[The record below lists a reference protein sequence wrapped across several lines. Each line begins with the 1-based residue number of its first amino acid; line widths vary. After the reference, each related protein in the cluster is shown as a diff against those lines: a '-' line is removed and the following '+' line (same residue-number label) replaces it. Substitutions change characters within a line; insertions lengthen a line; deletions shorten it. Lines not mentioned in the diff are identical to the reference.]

1 MMQRTLA
8 FDIECFTDY
17 FLIAFR
23 NVTTGKVATYEQY
36 EGHPLDVAKL
46 RRIIQTFKLVSFNG
60 NHYDLPVLG
69 MALTGADCA
78 RIREVSDAIIL
89 GGKKYWEV
97 ARQFQ
102 FAIPEANHIDLM
114 EVAPGMGGLKLYGG
128 RLHCRTLQDLP
139 IEPDASILPEQR
151 ETLKAY
157 CTNDLDLTV
166 ALFNKLLPQI
176 QLRERMSAQYGMDLR
191 SKSDAQIAEAV
202 IKVGVQDLS
211 GKQVVR
217 PEVRPW
223 TRFQYQTPDFIQFH
237 TRPLQDALA
246 LVQDAEF
253 RIDGAGTLL
262 MPEVLSNA
270 TIPIGESVYRLGIG
284 GLHSSEARIA
294 HVSDADHVLLD
305 RDVASYYPSIIL
317 RCGFA
322 PQHLGADFLKVYRGI
337 VERRLEAKRNG
348 DKVTANAMKVTC
360 NGTYGKLGSKWSVL
374 YSPELL
380 IQVTLTGQ
388 LALLMLIELLE
399 THAIPVVSAN
409 TDGIVIKC
417 PRAKSDELSLIIEHW
432 EQVSGFVTEETQYLA
447 LYARDVNNYIAIKPD
462 GQTKTKGAYADAG
475 LAKNPASGI
484 CTAAVIAWLVDGVP
498 LEQTITGCQDITRF
512 VTVRTVKGG
521 AVKDGEY
528 LGKVVRWYYAAGAV
542 GTINYQSNGYTV
554 PKSAGAKPLMTL
566 PDTLP
571 DDIDYAWYIDEARGI
586 LTDIGAV
593 VPDLAVVHAPVLAS
607 PQATLFEE
615 TAA

>member
-1 MMQRTLA
+1 MNVLA
-8 FDIECFTDY
+8 FDIECYSDY

-23 NVTTGKVATYEQY
+23 NVASGRVAFYEQH
-36 EGHPLDVAKL
+36 EGHPLDLVKL
-46 RRIIQTFKLVSFNG
+46 RRILQQFKLVSFNG
-60 NHYDLPVLG
+60 NHYDLPVLS

-78 RIREVSDAIIL
+78 KIREVSDCIIT
-89 GGKKYWEV
+89 GNKRSWEV
-97 ARQFQ
+97 ARQFG
-102 FAIPEANHIDLM
+102 FGLVEINHIDLM

-151 ETLKAY
+151 ETLRTY
-157 CTNDLDLTV
+157 CANDLDLTV
-166 ALFNKLLPQI
+166 ALYNKLLPQI
-176 QLRERMSAQYGMDLR
+176 QLRESMSAEYGMDLR

-217 PEVRPW
+217 PDVRPW
-223 TRFQYQTPDFIQFH
+223 TKFQYQTPGFIQFQ
-237 TRPLQDALA
+237 TRVLQDALA

-262 MPEVLSNA
+262 MPDVLATA
-270 TIPIGESVYRLGIG
+270 TIPLGGSVYRMGIG
-284 GLHSSEARIA
+284 GLHSSEASVA
-294 HVSDADHVLLD
+294 YGTDAENILID

-322 PQHLGADFLKVYRGI
+322 PKHLGEHFIKVYRGI
-337 VERRLEAKRNG
+337 VERRLEAKHSG
-348 DKVTANAMKVTC
+348 DKVTADALKIC
-360 NGTYGKLGSKWSVL
+360 ANGAYGKLGSKWSVL

-380 IQVTLTGQ
+380 IQVTITGQ

-399 THAIPVVSAN
+399 MHGIPVISAN

-417 PRAKSDELSLIIEHW
+417 PRARSDEVALIIEHW
-432 EQVSGFVTEETQYLA
+432 EQATGFDTEETRYQS
-447 LYARDVNNYIAIKPD
+447 LYSRDVNNYIAVKAD
-462 GQTKTKGAYADAG
+462 GTTKTKGAYADTG
-475 LAKNPASGI
+475 LSKNPANRI
-484 CTAAVIAWLVDGVP
+484 CTEAVIAFLVDGVP
-498 LEQTITGCQDITRF
+498 LDKTITDCQDITQF

-521 AVKDGEY
+521 AVKGNQY
-528 LGKVVRWYYAAGAV
+528 LGKVVRWYYAVGEV
-542 GTINYQSNGYTV
+542 GTINYKTNGYIV

-571 DDIDYAWYIDEARGI
+571 SDIDYQWYIKEAHGI
-586 LTDIGAV
+586 LADIGAA
-593 VPDLAVVHAPVLAS
+593 VPDFAQKELLCA
-607 PQATLFEE
+607 
-615 TAA
+615 